1 MSDEQDKKTQL
12 RQMYRSITILGAVGT
27 VFGVINLLIRTQLVS
42 DGESQPAFVM
52 ILSFGALL
60 LGIVALVGGLIMQ
73 NAKK

>member
-1 MSDEQDKKTQL
+1 MSDEQDKKTQP

>member
-12 RQMYRSITILGAVGT
+12 RQMHRSITILGAVGT
-27 VFGVINLLIRTQLVS
+27 VFGVINLLVRAQLVS

-52 ILSFGALL
+52 ILSFGALV

>member
-1 MSDEQDKKTQL
+1 
-12 RQMYRSITILGAVGT
+12 MYRSITILGAVGT